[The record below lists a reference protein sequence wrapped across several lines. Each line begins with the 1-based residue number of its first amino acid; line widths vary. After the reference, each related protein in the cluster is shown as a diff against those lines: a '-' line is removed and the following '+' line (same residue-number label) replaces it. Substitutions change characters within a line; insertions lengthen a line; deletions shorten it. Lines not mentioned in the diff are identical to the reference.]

1 MNELFKTPSSSK
13 WLQLT
18 SATWEI
24 VFFAEQP
31 DKYKTEIQR
40 LIGILE
46 HFHLDA
52 PNLREVAL
60 DCLHSNIKELFLE
73 ALSPAAELCA
83 GLEKTLIMFPT
94 PTISFSVIKGSH
106 RYHFWTGVLRR
117 FFPGLA
123 ERRALKFNAKLCAY

>member
-1 MNELFKTPSSSK
+1 M
-13 WLQLT
+13 T

-46 HFHLDA
+46 HFHSDA

-60 DCLHSNIKELFLE
+60 DCLHSNIKELFVE

-94 PTISFSVIKGSH
+94 PTISFSIKASLSDH
-106 RYHFWTGVLRR
+106 RYWLWTGVLRR